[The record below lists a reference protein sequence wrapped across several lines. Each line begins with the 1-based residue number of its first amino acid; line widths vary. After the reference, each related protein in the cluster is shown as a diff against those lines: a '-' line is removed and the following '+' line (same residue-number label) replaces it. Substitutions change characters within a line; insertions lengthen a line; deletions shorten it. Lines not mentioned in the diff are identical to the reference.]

1 MSLNLPDRM
10 KFGIFLGPFHR
21 VGENPTL
28 AMDRDMELIQWLDYL
43 GYDEAWIGEHHSAG
57 WETISSPELFIAAA
71 AERTKHIK
79 LGTGVISLPYH
90 HPFMVA
96 NRMVQLDHMT
106 HGRVMLGVGP
116 GALPGDAYMMGIDP
130 TTQREKMDEAMGIIL
145 RLFTEDEPITYK
157 SDWFELREAMLQLKP
172 YQRPYM
178 PLSVAS
184 VQSPAGVAMAGKY
197 GASVL
202 TITVPRDPSAGP
214 SNLKALWEIA
224 ETSAAE
230 HGQTVDRNE
239 WRLAVPCHLAED
251 REQALREVKL
261 GAGRYL
267 REYSEGTNGRKAAFD
282 GPLEDV
288 AEFMANNGS
297 WIIGT
302 PDDCIES
309 LNRLAEQSGGY
320 GGFLVQTID
329 WAPREKM
336 LHSFELLARYVMP
349 HFQGSVRSVAAS
361 NRWAAERQELLVS
374 GRVRAIDRA
383 HQIYADRQGSGENG
397 SIENGAGQKGA
408 GHESGAEAKEEV
420 PKPPASGNGGDGS
433 GPGRR
438 AAGTTPAGEFELPIL
453 EALFDLGGSGPT
465 EAVLQAVEALI
476 GGFFRE
482 GDFQSSESGKVTW
495 RQSAESARQALVN
508 FGLVRVNSDGDAWEL
523 TEEGKREAAKAKI

>member
-1 MSLNLPDRM
+1 MDLNLPDRM

-28 AMDRDMELIQWLDYL
+28 AMDRDMELIEWLDYL

-71 AERTKHIK
+71 AERTRHIK

-230 HGQTVDRNE
+230 HGQTVDRHE
-239 WRLAVPCHLAED
+239 WRLSVPCYLAED
-251 REQALREVKL
+251 RDQALEEVKL

-288 AEFMANNGS
+288 AEFMRDNGS

-302 PDDCIES
+302 PEDCIES
-309 LNRLAEQSGGY
+309 LNKLAEQSGGY

-329 WAPREKM
+329 WAPRDKM
-336 LHSFELLARYVMP
+336 LKSFELLARYVMP
-349 HFQGSVRSVAAS
+349 HFQGSIRSVAAS

-383 HQIYADRQGSGENG
+383 HQIYADRQDAAPQQNGSGHNG
-397 SIENGAGQKGA
+397 SGQQSEA
-408 GHESGAEAKEEV
+408 QAKEEV
-420 PKPPASGNGGDGS
+420 PRPLAQGNSAAPAV
-433 GPGRR
+433 PTRR
-438 AAGTTPAGEFELPIL
+438 SPGTTPEGEFELPIL
-453 EALFDLGGSGPT
+453 EVMFDLGGKGST
-465 EAVLQAVEALI
+465 EAVLQGVETLI
-476 GGFFRE
+476 GGYFKE
-482 GDFQSSESGKVTW
+482 GDFASGETGSVVW
-495 RQSAESARQALVN
+495 RQSAEAARQALVT
-508 FGLVRVNSDGDAWEL
+508 FGLVRVNADGNAWEL